1 MPELYLFVVIIC
13 GLEMDGTVTC
23 VRGIDKDPP
32 TSLILCAERLR
43 KKSLGILDV
52 LQNSSI
58 VQYNAWCQKVK
69 LPGNMVDNTEA

>member
-1 MPELYLFVVIIC
+1 MPERYLFVVIIC

-32 TSLILCAERLR
+32 TSRIRCAERRR
-43 KKSLGILDV
+43 KKALSIMETV
-52 LQNSSI
+52 QNKSI